1 MSSSFGSI
9 DCCIIMSAKR
19 NLPAWMVASEQ
30 KSGKAEEIRESLKR
44 KPEVNTNKSARKKG
58 TKRMMYW
65 MNERE
70 LMETALSVIKRH
82 NGETAAADRCAPL
95 NTEMTVI
102 PETDHEETTDSEDS
116 EPAIDIAEQ
125 TKVAYS
131 KFLEERRC
139 SSASESSGEQPLA
152 SSAVLEKEAESEE
165 DNPQSDSDGEA
176 LQVLR
181 DIFFS

>member
-1 MSSSFGSI
+1 MNSSFGSV
-9 DCCIIMSAKR
+9 DYCIIMSAKR
-19 NLPAWMVASEQ
+19 NLPAWMVASEE
-30 KSGKAEEIRESLKR
+30 KSGKEEQLRESLKR
-44 KPEVNTNKSARKKG
+44 KPEVKATKSVRKKG
-58 TKRMMYW
+58 IKRMIYW

-102 PETDHEETTDSEDS
+102 PETDHEETTDSEVS
-116 EPAIDIAEQ
+116 EPAVDIAEQ
-125 TKVAYS
+125 KKVPYS
-131 KFLEERRC
+131 KFLEERWC

-165 DNPQSDSDGEA
+165 DNSQSDSDSEA

-181 DIFFS
+181 EIFFS